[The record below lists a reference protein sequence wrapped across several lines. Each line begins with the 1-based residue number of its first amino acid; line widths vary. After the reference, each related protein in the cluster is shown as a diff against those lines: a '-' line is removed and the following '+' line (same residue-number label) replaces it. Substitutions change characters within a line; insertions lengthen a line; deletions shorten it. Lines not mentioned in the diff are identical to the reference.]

1 MKFGYIVRRC
11 LLLTLALASFFAISG
26 CWSSV
31 EINKRFFVNMII
43 LDKAEQGIELT
54 LAIPLTN
61 RLIPGMVGGAGS
73 GTGNK
78 EAHMFIAKKARNIG
92 EAYRKIQSDISRK
105 ISFGQVRVIVVG
117 HELAAEGMSSV
128 LDFLARDPTIH
139 INVDLFVT
147 QGKAKEITAVV
158 PMSERFTTDILAS
171 FVEKNIVITTTA
183 ADFLKSNYVGG
194 DIVVPML
201 VFKKPQAEMQKEKVP
216 IWMGTGGAAIFKQ
229 GKMVGQLSTKEMRGG
244 LWILGQL
251 TDSEISVDSP
261 TDGKSISLI
270 IHHLHTRINPRRS
283 GEAFTFTVRV
293 KAEAE
298 VISSESDIDLI
309 DLEKLKT
316 VQQILNA
323 KVEERI
329 SQAIE
334 KTKQFKS
341 DAFGFGKYMDWQYPR
356 EWKQMKPQWRDLYS
370 SVKIEVQS
378 DVMVKRLG
386 TTQQPARIILPN
398 REGNK

>member
-1 MKFGYIVRRC
+1 MLGYIVRRS
-11 LLLTLALASFFAISG
+11 LLLMLALASLLAISG

-61 RLIPGMVGGAGS
+61 RLIPGMVGGSSSGS
-73 GTGNK
+73 GNK
-78 EAHMFIAKKARNIG
+78 EPHMFITKKARNIG

-117 HELAAEGMSSV
+117 NELAAEGMSSV

-171 FVEKNIVITTTA
+171 YVEQNIVITATA
-183 ADFLKSNYVGG
+183 AEFLKSNYIGG
-194 DIVVPML
+194 DFVVPML
-201 VFKKPQAEMQKEKVP
+201 VFLKPQAEMQKEKVT

-229 GKMVGQLSTKEMRGG
+229 GKMVGKLSTKEMRGG

-251 TDSEISVDSP
+251 KDSEISVESP
-261 TDGKSISLI
+261 TDGKSISFI

-283 GEAFTFTVRV
+283 GETFTFTVRV

-298 VISSESDIDLI
+298 VISSESNIDLK
-309 DLEKLKT
+309 DLKMLKT
-316 VQQILNA
+316 VQQLLNG
-323 KVEERI
+323 KVEKRI
-329 SQAIE
+329 LQAIE
-334 KTKQFKS
+334 KTKQYKS
-341 DAFGFGKYMDWQYPR
+341 DAFGFGKYIDWHYPQ
-356 EWKQMKPQWRDLYS
+356 EWKRMKSQWHDLYS

-378 DVMVKRLG
+378 DVMIKRLG
-386 TTQQPARIILPN
+386 TTQQPVRVILPN
-398 REGNK
+398 SGGDK